1 VWTLDPDARYFAID
15 STGKTLK
22 LGPSVPKPAPFLSR
36 LRFSM
41 REDQN
46 RRITHIGPGT
56 PAGRLLRQY
65 WQPVALVDEFDP
77 LLDPRMVERP
87 IKPVRLLGQDLVLFK
102 DHAGRIALLDR
113 DCPHRGADLAF
124 ARYES
129 DGIRCPF
136 HGWKFDATG
145 QCLETPAEP
154 EGSSFCHRIKQRSY
168 PVAVRSGIIF
178 AWLGPEDQT
187 PPPFPQFDCFLASG
201 SHTFAFKG
209 WLECNWL
216 QALEVGIDP
225 AHASYLHRY
234 FQDASIADS
243 YGRQFRGA
251 SSGTDWPMTKILREF
266 GRPEI
271 LVEPAAHGLQL
282 TALRHLSDAQVHVR
296 VTHQVFPQAF
306 VIPLSEEITITQ
318 WHVPVD
324 DHHSYWYAIFTGFG
338 AALDKNEM
346 RRQRL
351 ALYTLPD
358 YKPRVGRHNDWGFN
372 AQEQREHTFTGMG
385 QDINVHD
392 QWAVESPGAIQ
403 DRTREH
409 LASSDKGI
417 MAFRRML
424 LAAIDAVEKDQP
436 VPLLPRSSEQA
447 KELMGPETIDTIVDK
462 ASWQTAWKNRVER
475 LRNNAPWRCGAE
487 TNASSVES
495 SSL

>member
-1 VWTLDPDARYFAID
+1 
-15 STGKTLK
+15 
-22 LGPSVPKPAPFLSR
+22 
-36 LRFSM
+36 
-41 REDQN
+41 
-46 RRITHIGPGT
+46 
-56 PAGRLLRQY
+56 
-65 WQPVALVDEFDP
+65 
-77 LLDPRMVERP
+77 
-87 IKPVRLLGQDLVLFK
+87 
-102 DHAGRIALLDR
+102 
-113 DCPHRGADLAF
+113 
-124 ARYES
+124 
-129 DGIRCPF
+129 
-136 HGWKFDATG
+136 
-145 QCLETPAEP
+145 
-154 EGSSFCHRIKQRSY
+154 
-168 PVAVRSGIIF
+168 
-178 AWLGPEDQT
+178 
-187 PPPFPQFDCFLASG
+187 
-201 SHTFAFKG
+201 
-209 WLECNWL
+209 
-216 QALEVGIDP
+216 
-225 AHASYLHRY
+225 
-234 FQDASIADS
+234 
-243 YGRQFRGA
+243 
-251 SSGTDWPMTKILREF
+251 
-266 GRPEI
+266 
-271 LVEPAAHGLQL
+271 VEPAAHGLQL

-447 KELMGPETIDTIVDK
+447 KELMGPETIDTIVDE
-462 ASWQTAWKNRVER
+462 ASWQTAWKSRVEQ

-487 TNASSVES
+487 TNASGVES
-495 SSL
+495 SRL

>member
-1 VWTLDPDARYFAID
+1 
-15 STGKTLK
+15 
-22 LGPSVPKPAPFLSR
+22 
-36 LRFSM
+36 M
-41 REDQN
+41 RDDQN
-46 RRITHIGPGT
+46 RRITQVSLGT
-56 PAGRLLRQY
+56 PAGKLLRHF
-65 WQPVALVDEFDP
+65 WQPLALVDEFNTQ
-77 LLDPRMVERP
+77 LDPRMATRP
-87 IKPVRLLGQDLVLFK
+87 MKPVRLLGQDLVLFK
-102 DHAGRIALLDR
+102 DEEGRFALLDR

-136 HGWKFDATG
+136 HGWKFDALG
-145 QCLETPAEP
+145 RCLETPAEP
-154 EGSSFCHRIKQRSY
+154 EGSALCTRIRQRSY
-168 PVAVRSGIIF
+168 PVVSRSGILF
-178 AWLGPEDQT
+178 TWLGPEEQT
-187 PPPFPQFDCFLASG
+187 PPPFPEFDCFLAPHT
-201 SHTFAFKG
+201 HTFAFKG

-234 FQDASIADS
+234 FHDAPLEES
-243 YGRQFRGA
+243 YGRQFRGTSA
-251 SSGTDWPMTKILREF
+251 GTDWPMTKILREF

-271 LVEPAAHGLQL
+271 MVEPAAHGLQL
-282 TALRHLSDAQVHVR
+282 TALRHLSDTQVHVR

-306 VIPLSEEITITQ
+306 VIPLSQEITITQ

-338 AALDKNEM
+338 QALDKDEM

-358 YKPRVGRHNDWGFN
+358 YKPRVGRHNDWGFDPN
-372 AQEQREHTFTGMG
+372 EQREHTFTGMG

-409 LASSDKGI
+409 LATSDKGI

-424 LAAIDAVEKDQP
+424 LAAIDTAEKDEIP
-436 VPLLPRSSEQA
+436 PCLPGSPDAAQA
-447 KELMGPETIDTIVDK
+447 LSGPETIDTIVEK
-462 ASWQTAWKNRVER
+462 ETWQSDWKRRVAA
-475 LRNNAPWRCGAE
+475 LRTNAPWRQQPSAE
-487 TNASSVES
+487 SPSVASASR
-495 SSL
+495 

>member
-1 VWTLDPDARYFAID
+1 
-15 STGKTLK
+15 
-22 LGPSVPKPAPFLSR
+22 
-36 LRFSM
+36 M
-41 REDQN
+41 REDRN
-46 RRITHIGPGT
+46 RRVTQIGPGT

-77 LLDPRMVERP
+77 LLDPRMAERP
-87 IKPVRLLGQDLVLFK
+87 LKPVRVLGQDFIIFK
-102 DHAGRIALLDR
+102 DHGGHIALLDR
-113 DCPHRGADLAF
+113 GCPHRGADLAF

-154 EGSSFCHRIKQRSY
+154 EGSSLCHRIKQKSY
-168 PVAVRSGIIF
+168 PIVSRSGIIF
-178 AWLGPEDQT
+178 AWLGPEGQN
-187 PPPFPQFDCFLASG
+187 PPLFPEFDCFLAPD

-225 AHASYLHRY
+225 AHASYLHR
-234 FQDASIADS
+234 FFHDASIADS
-243 YGRQFRGA
+243 YGKQFRGA

-271 LVEPAAHGLQL
+271 LVESAAHGLQL
-282 TALRHLSDAQVHVR
+282 TALRHLNDSQVHVR
-296 VTHQVFPQAF
+296 VTHQLFPQAF

-338 AALDKNEM
+338 EALDKHEM

-372 AQEQREHTFTGMG
+372 AQEQRESTFTGMG

-392 QWAVESPGAIQ
+392 QWAIESPGAIQ

-409 LASSDKGI
+409 LGSSDKGI

-436 VPLLPRSSEQA
+436 TLLLPRSLEQA
-447 KELMGPETIDTIVDK
+447 KQLVGPETIDTVVESS
-462 ASWQTAWKNRVER
+462 AWQAAWKSRVEQ
-475 LRNNAPWRCGAE
+475 LRANAPWRCGAE
-487 TNASSVES
+487 TKASSAETS
-495 SSL
+495 SF